1 MFAIAINRGISLAT
15 CGGWALLTLAQGLVF
30 KPIFMWLEYPSRELI
45 ELNILDTNSF
55 DEYWMWSLALLFPYF
70 IFIWFMFHF
79 GRYGTRREP
88 VFPRHFATIGY
99 RFNELALVFLVLV
112 AIFAVFGF
120 LIQFPQLLEGG
131 NKNTLATSDLSEYD
145 GGGIW
150 RTLIKIGYFAAF
162 FAMMNL
168 GMGKRKSLN
177 AILVIAG
184 SVAWLF
190 YCFFSDQRGLML
202 FSIIAYM
209 IGYTRYIGKIPKG
222 FIIFAVVAGVFL
234 VLLQTITRLNITE
247 SGLDDTIEQSVGNL
261 IGRNYVENSKTI
273 SIIKAIPRDI
283 DYQFGK
289 TYFDS
294 LLMLVPRAIFPSK
307 STVNLDTIIG
317 NKIYDC
323 YSFGSCAIPPGVIA
337 ESYLN
342 FGLIGVPVLA
352 ALAGALI
359 GLVDRRYRVAQLG
372 SIEDI
377 FFVSSLIFVGMG
389 ILGSGFSSIATDL
402 ILAIVLIAFIVVLS
416 GRRYRLVVP

>member
-1 MFAIAINRGISLAT
+1 MAV
-15 CGGWALLTLAQGLVF
+15 LL
-30 KPIFMWLEYPSRELI
+30 
-45 ELNILDTNSF
+45 
-55 DEYWMWSLALLFPYF
+55 
-70 IFIWFMFHF
+70 
-79 GRYGTRREP
+79 
-88 VFPRHFATIGY
+88 
-99 RFNELALVFLVLV
+99 
-112 AIFAVFGF
+112 
-120 LIQFPQLLEGG
+120 
-131 NKNTLATSDLSEYD
+131 
-145 GGGIW
+145 
-150 RTLIKIGYFAAF
+150 
-162 FAMMNL
+162 
-168 GMGKRKSLN
+168 
-177 AILVIAG
+177 
-184 SVAWLF
+184 
-190 YCFFSDQRGLML
+190 L